1 MRYLFAVVALYIG
14 LRMIKKGYDMTQDQ
28 ELFMAKTMYGEA
40 RGESLAG
47 KQAVGNVIMN
57 RVDAGSWYGASIKDV
72 VLKPYQFSCWNSN
85 DPNRKI
91 IDNVSIQTLESTM
104 CLPLAR
110 QIIAGDLPDITGGA
124 THYHAKSIIPS
135 WASKMKRTA
144 IIGNHIFYKEV

>member
-28 ELFMAKTMYGEA
+28 ELYMAKTMWGEA
-40 RGESLAG
+40 RGEGLAG
-47 KQAVGNVIMN
+47 MQAVGNVIMN

-85 DPNRKI
+85 DPNRAKI
-91 IDNVSIQTLESTM
+91 DALTVSQLESSM
-104 CLPLAR
+104 ALPLAR

-124 THYHAKSIIPS
+124 THYHAKSITPS

-144 IIGNHIFYKEV
+144 MIGNHIFYKEV